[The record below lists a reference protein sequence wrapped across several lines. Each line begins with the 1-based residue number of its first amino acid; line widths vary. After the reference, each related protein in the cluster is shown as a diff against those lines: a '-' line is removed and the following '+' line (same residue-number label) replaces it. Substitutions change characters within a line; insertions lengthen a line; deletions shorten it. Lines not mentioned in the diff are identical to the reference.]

1 MVIDA
6 AERRRRTAMLFVD
19 TLRRPIE
26 LLFVA
31 DRGAPY
37 KEVFHFHPFVE
48 LFYVH
53 EGSGQVI
60 VDQRVYEAGPGTLL
74 FFRPFQP
81 HYQQM
86 QIKPEQPYIRSLFRY
101 NPGYFAEYLK
111 PFPALYRFH
120 DELSRSAEVLHVQ
133 QGPVFAQLDGF
144 IRDARL
150 WFGAHYANGD
160 LEQNALFLLSLFQR
174 IQPLWQFGGSTA
186 MRQPTSDPFVVRVL
200 EWIDEHHGEPFQ
212 LETLAKAV
220 HLSPKYLSNLFRKTT
235 GKTITDFLTIRRL
248 KHASQLLQTTAL
260 SVQEVS
266 ERSGFSNCSYFCHTF
281 RKYAGMTPG
290 QFRSQPLVPD

>member
-1 MVIDA
+1 
-6 AERRRRTAMLFVD
+6 MLFVD
-19 TLRRPIE
+19 TLRRPID
-26 LLFVA
+26 LMFVA

-37 KEVFHFHPFVE
+37 KEVFHFHPFIE

-60 VDQRVYEAGPGTLL
+60 VDQCVYEAGPGTLL
-74 FFRPFQP
+74 FYRPFQP

-86 QIKPEQPYIRSLFRY
+86 QIKPGQPYFRSLFQY
-101 NPGYFAEYLK
+101 DPSYFAEYLK

-120 DELSRSAEVLHVQ
+120 DDLCRSAEMHHVQ
-133 QGPVFAQLDGF
+133 GGPSFTPLDGF
-144 IRDARL
+144 IRDARQ
-150 WFGAHYANGD
+150 FFCTHYANDD
-160 LEQNALFLLSLFQR
+160 LEQNSLFLLSLFQR
-174 IQPLWQFGGSTA
+174 IQPLWQFGASSDS
-186 MRQPTSDPFVVRVL
+186 RQSTSDPFVVRVL
-200 EWIDEHHGEPFQ
+200 EWIDEHHAEPFQ

-248 KHASQLLQTTAL
+248 KHASQLLQTTGL

-281 RKYAGMTPG
+281 RKYMGKTPG
-290 QFRSQPLVPD
+290 QFRSQPLVPTE

>member
-1 MVIDA
+1 V
-6 AERRRRTAMLFVD
+6 LFVD
-19 TLRRPIE
+19 TLRLPID
-26 LLFVA
+26 LMFVA
-31 DRGAPY
+31 ERDGPY
-37 KEVFHFHPFVE
+37 KEIFHFHPFVE

-53 EGSGQVI
+53 EGRGQVI
-60 VDQRVYEAGPGTLL
+60 VDQRVHEVAPGTLL
-74 FFRPFQP
+74 FYRPFQP

-86 QIKPEQPYIRSLFRY
+86 QIKPDQPYIRSQFRY
-101 NPGYFAEYLK
+101 DPVFFAEYLK
-111 PFPALYRFH
+111 PFPALHRFH

-133 QGPVFAQLDGF
+133 QGPAIAQLDGF
-144 IRDARL
+144 IRDASL
-150 WFGAHYANGD
+150 WFGTYDANGE
-160 LEQNALFLLSLFQR
+160 LEHHTLFLLSLFQR

-186 MRQPTSDPFVVRVL
+186 IRQPTSDPFVVRVL

-266 ERSGFSNCSYFCHTF
+266 ELSGYSNCSYFCHTF
-281 RKYAGMTPG
+281 RKYVGMTPG